1 MSTTYKKL
9 KSDPSVIEYLNKISE
24 MLGVFVEIESDQE
37 GEIFS
42 NLSSKEVHRYSLLTS
57 SVGQRNEG
65 GVRINIYHKDGDQ
78 KAMAEAEHLIQ
89 AKLNDFAEVMNLT
102 HELLAN
108 YDKLNVYRN
117 LAEQVLQTGDRKES
131 FRLLLSALE
140 SLIKADRCGLLAVTE
155 TEGIMRL
162 VALHEQGKNTAA
174 ADRAFAMRGTLFER
188 VAGTQRSS
196 SMFQTVAETIAA
208 LDKGAPLV
216 IKGAFMVV
224 PLLYRK
230 PDAEPQLA
238 GFIFATDPR
247 KGSFTSIDQHA
258 ISTISSLASITMR
271 HFDQMETTF
280 NATREMDTMLS
291 ELMATFTDLQR
302 QSALIEQVNRIS
314 VRINSTLDLQLI
326 FNSIADYSRSLLE
339 AGQSIV
345 TVMGGGKR
353 ASFPGVAGFGRE
365 GMPGAVI
372 IKPESILAKTFDSAK
387 PIIENSFNAA
397 VVELGVTP
405 PFEVRNL
412 ITHPI
417 ESKRGIVAVIAVFNK
432 GEGQAF
438 TVQDVELLK
447 SLAYQATTAIENAR
461 LLNDL
466 KQTQLTMMAKLSELA
481 EKRDPET
488 GEHLLRMQ
496 KYCRIVAQ
504 ELSKTEKYA
513 TIINERFINELYAA
527 APLHDIGKVAI
538 ADAILLKPGKL
549 TNEEFDIMKTHS
561 SVGKM
566 ILQGPDYLEIASEI
580 AGYHHEKWDGS
591 GYPHRVAG
599 ERIPLSARIVA
610 VADVYDALTS
620 RRVYKEDMS
629 HEYAMEII
637 EQGAGKH
644 FEPDCV
650 EALKAGISEII
661 AIKNLIR

>member
-1 MSTTYKKL
+1 M
-9 KSDPSVIEYLNKISE
+9 EYLNAVSK
-24 MLGVFVEIESDQE
+24 MLEVFVEIESDTE
-37 GEIFS
+37 GHIFS
-42 NLSSKEVHRYSLLTS
+42 NLTGEEEHNYSLLTS
-57 SVGQRNEG
+57 SIGQRAEG
-65 GVRINIYHKDGDQ
+65 GIRLNIYHKDGDQ
-78 KAMAEAEHLIQ
+78 KAMAEAEQLIQ
-89 AKLNDFAEVMNLT
+89 AKLNDFTEVMNLT

-131 FRLLLSALE
+131 YRLLLSALE
-140 SLIKADRCGLLAVTE
+140 SLTKTERCGLLAVTE
-155 TEGIMRL
+155 KNDVVRL
-162 VALHEQGKNTAA
+162 VALREQGKDMPAM
-174 ADRAFAMRGTLFER
+174 DRAYAMRGTLFER
-188 VAGTQRSS
+188 VARTQRSS
-196 SMFQTVAETIAA
+196 SMFQTVAETITA
-208 LDKGAPLV
+208 LDNGADLV

-224 PLLYRK
+224 PLLFRK
-230 PDAEPQLA
+230 QDEEPKLV
-238 GFIFATDPR
+238 GFIFATDPL
-247 KGSFTSIDQHA
+247 KGSFTSIDQHSIA
-258 ISTISSLASITMR
+258 TISSLASIAMK

-280 NATREMDTMLS
+280 RATREMDTMLS

-314 VRINSTLDLQLI
+314 VRINSTLDMQLI

-339 AGQSIV
+339 AGQSV
-345 TVMGGGKR
+345 VAVMGGTKR
-353 ASFPGVAGFGRE
+353 VSFAGMAGFARVE
-365 GMPGAVI
+365 MPGATI
-372 IKPESILAKTFDSAK
+372 IKPQSILARTFDNAK
-387 PIIENSFNAA
+387 PVIENSFATAA
-397 VVELGVTP
+397 AELGFTP
-405 PFEVRNL
+405 PFAVRNL

-432 GEGQAF
+432 TDGQPF
-438 TVQDVELLK
+438 TEQDVELLK

-466 KQTQLTMMAKLSELA
+466 KQTQLTMMVKLSELA

-504 ELSKTEKYA
+504 ELAKTGTYA
-513 TIINERFINELYAA
+513 AIIDERFINELYAA

-538 ADAILLKPGKL
+538 ADSVLLKPGKL
-549 TNEEFDIMKTHS
+549 TNEEFDVMKTHS
-561 SVGKM
+561 SVGEM
-566 ILQGPDYLEIASEI
+566 ILKGPDYLEMASEI

-599 ERIPLSARIVA
+599 ERIPLPARIVA

-629 HEYAMEII
+629 HDYAMEII
-637 EQGAGKH
+637 DQGSGKH
-644 FEPDCV
+644 FAPDCV
-650 EALKAGISEII
+650 QALKAGINEII